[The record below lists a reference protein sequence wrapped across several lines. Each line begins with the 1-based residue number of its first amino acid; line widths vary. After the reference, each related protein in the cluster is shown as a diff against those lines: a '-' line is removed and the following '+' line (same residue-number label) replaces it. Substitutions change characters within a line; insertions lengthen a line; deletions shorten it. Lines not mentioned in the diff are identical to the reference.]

1 MKNTIS
7 AAVFA
12 MACFGALA
20 GAAHA
25 QSAAPAPEPTRIF
38 MSAADV
44 QGLIANAKANVKPG
58 QATFSQRILSLA
70 PHRVNL
76 EYRPIA
82 GAASVHPANE
92 EFFYVVEG
100 AGTLVTGGTLVPAG
114 GANTI
119 ATISNGSAR
128 AVAKGDF
135 VIVPKNT
142 PHQFTEV
149 KGGPLVLMSFHL
161 QPN

>member
-1 MKNTIS
+1 MKGTIS

-12 MACFGALA
+12 MACCGAIL
-20 GAAHA
+20 GVAHA
-25 QSAAPAPEPTRIF
+25 QSAAPAPEPMRDF

-44 QGLIANAKANVKPG
+44 QGLIAKAKANVRPD
-58 QATFSQRILSLA
+58 QANYSQRILSSA

-82 GAASVHPANE
+82 GGASVHPTNE
-92 EFFYVVEG
+92 EMFFVVEG

-119 ATISNGSAR
+119 ATISNGKAR

-135 VIVPKNT
+135 LIVAKNT